1 MEQSIIKALKSACG
15 NRHFKFQVV
24 VHDDQLHIY
33 VNYRPNYQPN
43 QSILEENVGA
53 AIASLNL
60 DGIESVWLY
69 GRPLSQTEP
78 EWQMFVELPTQAS
91 IIEDTEVS
99 GNNIS
104 DADIDSQEDSVPTD
118 AAIKAGLFDR
128 TGSVRDDSSQSG
140 IDETSSDLSDEIESD
155 EFSDLTDL
163 GDFDES
169 DSAMDTGLL
178 HNTGLVHGGL
188 LKEAEINT
196 FAALIADDDSEL
208 PPNADADPNSLIQY
222 CFVTNKK
229 LLTDTAPD
237 PDKDIMRMVKFLHH
251 LSESDRHQLLP
262 ILDAYFRQGITP
274 GLEETLPAIQ
284 NWFEQIKA
292 LDEDKQRT
300 FFIWLSRYCFNPTTT
315 LEEFQTIAAQKAAQM
330 DNKSRSGTE
339 YSLVNV
345 KSDVSTSSVDEDL
358 VNEPFQMTPLVKKML
373 VPGLWSLA
381 TIILILLG
389 IMNHNSNIV
398 VGTAQVPPLCNNSI
412 GSKEYCRL
420 AVNLVGEEAIAQAK
434 TSLFPM
440 TEVTETVADYGCAR
454 YTNLKAGI
462 EIADIAPKTT
472 PVISSRGEKIFP
484 HIYVIQTE
492 QKHAKRAGN
501 IKVGCVYTTGQGQRS
516 PKKLAADLI
525 PIDWPAQ
532 YYQKQSGED
541 NISFGIYA
549 NPINLG
555 LYTIF
560 AALGMALSSWLNLGL
575 RINRTHTIYLVALML
590 STVQL
595 TTSLLPS
602 FGLLGAIA
610 IPILTI
616 LAASFLFKDFKLNWS
631 RGYPSV
637 AVSVLVIIAV
647 QFSLYS
653 LCLGM
658 IGSLL

>member
-1 MEQSIIKALKSACG
+1 MEQLIIKALKSACG

-24 VHDDQLHIY
+24 VGDDQLHVY

-78 EWQMFVELPTQAS
+78 EWQIFVELPTQAS
-91 IIEDTEVS
+91 TMEDTEAS

-104 DADIDSQEDSVPTD
+104 DTDIDSQKDSVATD
-118 AAIKAGLFDR
+118 AEPKASLLDC
-128 TGSVRDDSSQSG
+128 TSSAHKDSFQSG
-140 IDETSSDLSDEIESD
+140 INEIYSDLNDGIESD
-155 EFSDLTDL
+155 EFSDLTDFA
-163 GDFDES
+163 DFDES
-169 DSAMDTGLL
+169 NSAMDTGLL
-178 HNTGLVHGGL
+178 HDAGLVHGGL
-188 LKEAEINT
+188 LEEAEIDT
-196 FAALIADDDSEL
+196 FTALIVNDDSEL
-208 PPNADADPNSLIQY
+208 PPNADTNSNSLIQY

-237 PDKDIMRMVKFLHH
+237 PDKNIIRMVKFLHH

-262 ILDAYFRQGITP
+262 ILASYFRGGITP
-274 GLEETLPAIQ
+274 GLEKIPAIQ
-284 NWFEQIKA
+284 NWFEQLKA

-300 FFIWLSRYCFNPTTT
+300 FFIWLSRYCFDPTTT
-315 LEEFQTIAAQKAAQM
+315 LNEFQAITAPHAAEI
-330 DNKSRSGTE
+330 DNRSKCSTE

-345 KSDVSTSSVDEDL
+345 KSDVSTSSVDEDP
-358 VNEPFQMTPLVKKML
+358 VNEPSQMPPIVRKTL

-420 AVNLVGEEAIAQAK
+420 AVNLAGEDAIAQAK

-462 EIADIAPKTT
+462 EIANIAPETT

-501 IKVGCVYTTGQGQRS
+501 IKIGCVYTTGQGQRS

-560 AALGMALSSWLNLGL
+560 AALGIALSSWLNLSL
-575 RINRTHTIYLVALML
+575 KINRTHTIYLVALML
-590 STVQL
+590 GIVQL
-595 TTSLLPS
+595 TISLLPS
-602 FGLLGAIA
+602 FGLLGAIV

-631 RGYPSV
+631 RGYASV

>member
-1 MEQSIIKALKSACG
+1 MEQLIIKALQSACG

-24 VHDDQLHIY
+24 VRDDQLHIY
-33 VNYRPNYQPN
+33 VNYRPNYHPN

-91 IIEDTEVS
+91 KMEDTEAS
-99 GNNIS
+99 GNSIS
-104 DADIDSQEDSVPTD
+104 NADVDSQEDSVATNAD
-118 AAIKAGLFDR
+118 AAPKAGLFDR
-128 TGSVRDDSSQSG
+128 TDSAHENSFQSG
-140 IDETSSDLSDEIESD
+140 IDEIESD
-155 EFSDLTDL
+155 EFSKKDFV
-163 GDFDES
+163 DFDEF

-188 LKEAEINT
+188 LEEAEINT
-196 FAALIADDDSEL
+196 FAALIASDDSEL
-208 PPNADADPNSLIQY
+208 PPNADANPNSLIQY

-237 PDKDIMRMVKFLHH
+237 PDKDIIRMVKFVHH

-262 ILDAYFRQGITP
+262 ILDSYFRGGITP

-284 NWFEQIKA
+284 NWFEQLKA
-292 LDEDKQRT
+292 LDENKQRT

-315 LEEFQTIAAQKAAQM
+315 LEEFQAIATQNAAQM

-358 VNEPFQMTPLVKKML
+358 VSEPSQTTSIFRKML

-398 VGTAQVPPLCNNSI
+398 VGTAQVPPLCNTSI
-412 GSKEYCRL
+412 GSKEHCRL
-420 AVNLVGEEAIAQAK
+420 AVNLAGERAIAQAK
-434 TSLFPM
+434 KSLFPM
-440 TEVTETVADYGCAR
+440 SEVTEIVADYGCAR

-462 EIADIAPKTT
+462 EIANIAPKTT

-525 PIDWPAQ
+525 PIDWPAS
-532 YYQKQSGED
+532 YYQKQSGQD

-590 STVQL
+590 SIVQL
-595 TTSLLPS
+595 TISLLPS
-602 FGLLGAIA
+602 FGLLGAIV

-616 LAASFLFKDFKLNWS
+616 LSASFLFKDFKLNWS

-637 AVSVLVIIAV
+637 AVSVLVIVAV